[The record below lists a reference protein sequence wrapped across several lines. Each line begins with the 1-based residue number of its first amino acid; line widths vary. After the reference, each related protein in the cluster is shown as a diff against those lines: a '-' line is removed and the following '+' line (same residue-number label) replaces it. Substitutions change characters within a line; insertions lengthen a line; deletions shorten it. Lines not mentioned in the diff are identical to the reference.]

1 MNYLGLTFFHI
12 QSQLFDLDR
21 TIEHLLL
28 PLSSPAAEP
37 GGSRRRRLQN
47 HPPMCIGAW
56 FSTPT
61 GATRCNQQDE
71 LDEGFFTSDC
81 GGGGPDHAEVE
92 HRGGNWITT
101 SNQRWFVHP
110 WAQGGPRKS
119 SPSTHPPHEPATGVG
134 ATANRVFGNDDAH
147 SHIPLYW
154 FSLTGGCTNADEAM
168 AIWLEERHGALPT
181 YTQRLESTIGQHPPQ
196 RSRRATSG
204 GLLREKFDGEGTSDR
219 LDPHGSER
227 ELRARESMHKWTH
240 TSASQTREHTW
251 YNGWRCEPRLAVST
265 GAR

>member
-101 SNQRWFVHP
+101 SNQRRFVHP
-110 WAQGGPRKS
+110 WAQAHTLLTNQPRELEQRRIACS
-119 SPSTHPPHEPATGVG
+119 ATMTLILIFPSTDFPWPV
-134 ATANRVFGNDDAH
+134 DARM
-147 SHIPLYW
+147 PMR
-154 FSLTGGCTNADEAM
+154 AM

-196 RSRRATSG
+196 RSRRTTSG

-227 ELRARESMHKWTH
+227 ELRAWESMHKWTH
-240 TSASQTREHTW
+240 TSASQTREHTR